1 VQVSGFTRRRQ
12 AAKTDKRAKGPS
24 RRTRRADLKRPSS
37 CLRGFAPSREPKQ
50 PTAPFV
56 LSGFIVRLHDAK
68 PPQDWRV
75 GIGGEAAVR
84 KGRDWL
90 LAAVGE
96 VRIKVIRKLSP

>member
-1 VQVSGFTRRRQ
+1 LVQVSGFTRRRE
-12 AAKTDKRAKGPS
+12 AAKTDKKGQRP
-24 RRTRRADLKRPSS
+24 LKTHPGAQTSNV
-37 CLRGFAPSREPKQ
+37 LLHAFAPSREPKQ

-84 KGRDWL
+84 KGGDWL
-90 LAAVGE
+90 LADVGE